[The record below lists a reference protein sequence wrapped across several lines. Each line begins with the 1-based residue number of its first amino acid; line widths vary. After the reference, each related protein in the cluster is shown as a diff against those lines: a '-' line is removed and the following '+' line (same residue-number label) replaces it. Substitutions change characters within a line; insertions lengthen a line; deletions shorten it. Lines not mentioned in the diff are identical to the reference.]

1 MSTAQHIDDSIAV
14 RILEDLVST
23 PSVSGSERS
32 AVEVFARHA
41 VSLGFTT
48 EIDAAGNAIARLAG
62 RAPIHRRIALL
73 GHIDTVPGD
82 IPVRIDGGVLHG
94 RGSVDAKGP
103 LCAMLL
109 GAASCG
115 APDGIELL
123 VIGAVGE
130 ETTESPGARFLRD
143 RLRPDACII
152 GEPSGWDG
160 VTLGYKGR
168 LVATAMRTQDCSHS
182 AGPER
187 SPGDALFAW
196 WRSVTDH
203 IDAINAGRE
212 RAFDRVQA
220 TINTMQS
227 GADGLASNA
236 RMVCGFRL
244 PEDVPPETLEER
256 LRACAREFGVEV
268 RTTGHESAYATLRTD
283 PVVRALSAAIRA
295 EGGAPRHKLKTGT
308 ADLNVVAPVW
318 RCPIAAYGPG
328 DSALDHTPDEHIS
341 IDEYLRSIRV
351 ITRAVSSLADEL
363 LPRTAPCTIETH

>member
-1 MSTAQHIDDSIAV
+1 MSTAQHIDEPVAV
-14 RILEDLVST
+14 RILEDVVST
-23 PSVSGSERS
+23 PSVSGSERG
-32 AVEVFARHA
+32 AAEVFARHA
-41 VSLGFTT
+41 ASLGFTT

-62 RAPIHRRIALL
+62 RRPIHRRIALL

-82 IPVRIDGGVLHG
+82 ITVRIDGGVLHG

-130 ETTESPGARFLRD
+130 ETTESPGARYIRD
-143 RLRPDACII
+143 RLQPDACII

-168 LVATAMRTQDCSHS
+168 LVATATRTQDCSHS
-182 AGPER
+182 AGPEP

-196 WRSVTDH
+196 WRNITDQ
-203 IDAINAGRE
+203 IDAMNTGRE

-220 TINTMQS
+220 TINAMQS

-244 PEDVPPETLEER
+244 PEDVPPVMLETR
-256 LRACAREFGVEV
+256 LRASAQEFGVEV

-341 IDEYLRSIRV
+341 IDEYLHSIRV
-351 ITRAVSSLADEL
+351 IARAVSCLADEL
-363 LPRTAPCTIETH
+363 LPRAADCAIETH